1 LLLVLQWNRCMNGFE
16 IDIRQRFYDF
26 GLADPSN
33 NCTQVPVLSYHGG
46 HNYGVPGPIMYSQT

>member
-1 LLLVLQWNRCMNGFE
+1 MLQFNRCMKGFE

-33 NCTQVPVLSYHGG
+33 NCTQVPVLSYHD
-46 HNYGVPGPIMYSQT
+46 YGVPGPIMYSQT